1 MISFHRVDAHQKHGL
16 AGTGRCH
23 WGVPVRWETSMKT
36 LNRVGLAALSLT
48 LSTSVAFAAT
58 EVTWWHAM
66 GGELGT
72 KLEEIVAGYNA
83 SQSDYVVTPVYKGSY
98 AETMTAAIAAFR
110 AGEQPDIVQV
120 FEVGTGT
127 MMAAKG
133 AVYPVYQLMAD
144 MGADFDPAAYLPTV
158 VGYYTDTEGN
168 MLSMPFNS
176 STPIFYYNKTVFE
189 KAGLDPN
196 TPPETWEDLEEYS
209 KKIIESGAA
218 TCGFTTGW
226 ISWAQLENLSAWHN
240 QPIGSLEN
248 GFGGLGSELTVNG
261 PLQVKH
267 WENLK
272 RWQDEGVFQYGG
284 PGGGA
289 DAPAKFYTGECAM
302 YMNSSASRAGVLE
315 NAADF
320 EVGFGMLPHYADTP
334 AQNSIIGGATLWVLQ
349 GAEEAEYKGVADFFN
364 YLSSAEVQADW
375 HQYSGYLPITQA
387 AYDLGI
393 EQGYYEA
400 NPGSDVAIKQMTLN
414 APTENSKGLR
424 FGNYVQIRDV
434 IDQEFQALLAGDKG
448 AQQALDDLVSRGNQ
462 LLRDFEAAN
471 Q

>member
-1 MISFHRVDAHQKHGL
+1 
-16 AGTGRCH
+16 
-23 WGVPVRWETSMKT
+23 MKN
-36 LNRVGLAALSLT
+36 LNRMGLAALSLT

-110 AGEQPDIVQV
+110 AGEQPEIVQV

-144 MGADFDPAAYLPTV
+144 MGAAFNPDEYLPTV
-158 VGYYTDTEGN
+158 VGYYTDLEGN

-176 STPIFYYNKTVFE
+176 STPIFYYNKTAFE
-189 KAGLDPN
+189 KAGLDPE
-196 TPPETWEDLEEYS
+196 TPPKTWEELEAFS
-209 KKIIESGAA
+209 KQIIEAGAA

-226 ISWAQLENLSAWHN
+226 ISWAQLENFSAWHN
-240 QPIGSLEN
+240 LPIGTLEN
-248 GFGGLGSELTVNG
+248 GFGGLGAELTVNG

-272 RWQDEGVFQYGG
+272 KWQDEGVFQYGG
-284 PGGGA
+284 PGGAA

-302 YMNSSASRAGVLE
+302 YMNSSASRAGVLA

-320 EVGFGMLPHYADTP
+320 EVGFGMLPHYEGTEP
-334 AQNSIIGGATLWVLQ
+334 QNSIIGGATLWVLQ
-349 GAEEAEYKGVADFFN
+349 GADEAQYKGVADFFT

-375 HQYSGYLPITQA
+375 HQFTGYLPITQA
-387 AYDLGI
+387 AYELGQS
-393 EQGYYEA
+393 QGYYEA

-414 APTENSKGLR
+414 PPTENSKGLR

-434 IDQEFQALLAGDKG
+434 IDQEFQALLSGEKG
-448 AQQALDDLVSRGNQ
+448 AQQALDDLVARGNQ